1 MPPKPP
7 PAPTINI
14 IPAIEAKHPPQNF
27 SICSRLKP
35 CIVPKVIKLTSTA
48 ISNAISEVPIK
59 RSKSFA
65 KVCGAKNRSA
75 QLPTNI
81 NTTGSIIV
89 NKVIPKLGSS
99 RVLLVSASINC
110 FANGLFSGN
119 LTYLL
124 IHSAYSGPA
133 TIAVGTPTIR
143 L

>member
-1 MPPKPP
+1 M
-7 PAPTINI
+7 
-14 IPAIEAKHPPQNF
+14 IPAIEAKQPPQNF

-48 ISNAISEVPIK
+48 ISNAISEVPMK

-65 KVCGAKNRSA
+65 KVCGAKKRSA
-75 QLPTNI
+75 QLPINI
-81 NTTGSIIV
+81 NTTGNIIV

-99 RVLLVSASINC
+99 RVSFLSTSTNC
-110 FANGLFSGN
+110 LNNGLFSGN

-124 IHSAYSGPA
+124 IHNAYNGPA
-133 TIAVGTPTIR
+133 TIAVGTPTNK